1 MILSLDKNIPM
12 SLLLLSRV
20 ATLPAGH
27 SVTYEDLRRAVAH
40 LPDSLVY
47 KFCSSFNLRDIST
60 LNIKNMF
67 YIPVL
72 KILELNLFRLE
83 KLRSPLLLKVVRRLT
98 TDLVLK
104 LSEHRKK

>member
-40 LPDSLVY
+40 LPDSLVCR
-47 KFCSSFNLRDIST
+47 FHITCCLDQS
-60 LNIKNMF
+60 
-67 YIPVL
+67 
-72 KILELNLFRLE
+72 
-83 KLRSPLLLKVVRRLT
+83 
-98 TDLVLK
+98 
-104 LSEHRKK
+104 